1 MKNNIQFKNIKILSL
16 RDRKAF
22 SYEFSEGVN
31 FIYGTNDVGKSS
43 LIKSLYYTLGGDLRL
58 DDAWKSDDIV
68 TLVEINNG
76 TNDFIFLRYKKI
88 IGVFD
93 LKNNDLVVYNSISSL
108 ASRISNI
115 FGFKLELHNKFTGAT
130 TQANPA
136 CLFAPFFIDQDE
148 GWKAVLNSFENM
160 TMYSE
165 WQKNILYYHSGIKP
179 KEYYTVQGK
188 IKEIKIKISELDGF
202 VKILKRSKNKIDES
216 FGVVLFDV
224 DLDFYKLKLDRVL
237 KEYSDLNLAQTEYR
251 IKLLKLYSRK
261 NFLESEL
268 KEITAVID
276 DDFEPLSSQND
287 NVASSVNEYN
297 YINYRDEM
305 LKNIAVLADEKSK
318 IESSIPK
325 LSQKLEESRSA
336 SEALQELILETQSEI
351 TLHDVIKSAAYHEI
365 ESTFVSQLDE
375 LFSEIGRKQG
385 ELAELQEELE
395 VFNDKKRTSNINES
409 FKEYFAKALTELGV
423 ENTKVG
429 GLTSYNTITKGKT
442 GSRGPRGI
450 FAFHYAL
457 LSVMKKNPSIENMP
471 IVIDSPKQQDLDSE
485 HTHKLIKLCLD
496 EFSTTNQII
505 IGTVGYESFM
515 DGFHSIKLENK
526 YHLLNDEHYDKV
538 YAQLMPLFERVI
550 LSK

>member
-1 MKNNIQFKNIKILSL
+1 MKTNVRFKNISILSL

-22 SYEFSEGVN
+22 SYEFKEGVN

-76 TNDFIFLRYKKI
+76 ANDFIFLRYKKI

-93 LKNNDLVVYNSISSL
+93 LKNDDLVVYNSIASL
-108 ASRISNI
+108 ACRVSNI

-179 KEYYTVQGK
+179 KEYYTVQGQ
-188 IKEIKIKISELDGF
+188 IKEIKVKVSELEGF
-202 VKILKRSKNKIDES
+202 VKVLKRSKSKIDES

-224 DLDFYKLKLDRVL
+224 DLDFYKAKLERVL
-237 KEYSDLNLAQTEYR
+237 NEYSALNLVQTDYR
-251 IKLLKLYSRK
+251 LKLLKLYSRK
-261 NFLESEL
+261 NSLESEL

-276 DDFEPLSSQND
+276 DEFEFSNSQHD

-297 YINYRDEM
+297 YINYKDEI
-305 LKNIAVLADEKSK
+305 LKNIAILADEKSRV
-318 IESSIPK
+318 ESSIPN
-325 LSQKLEESRSA
+325 LNQKLEESRDA
-336 SEALQELILETQSEI
+336 SEALQALILETRSEI

-375 LFSEIGRKQG
+375 LFVEIGRKQG
-385 ELAELQEELE
+385 ELTKLQEELE
-395 VFNDKKRTSNINES
+395 VYNDKNRTQKINQS
-409 FKEYFAKALTELGV
+409 FKGYFSKALKELGV

-457 LSVMKKNPSIENMP
+457 LSVMKSNASVENMP
-471 IVIDSPKQQDLDSE
+471 IVIDSPKQQDLDPE
-485 HTHKLIKLCLD
+485 YTHKLIKLCLD
-496 EFSTTNQII
+496 EFSPTNQII

-526 YHLLNDEHYDKV
+526 YHLLNNEHYDKV
-538 YAQLMPLFERVI
+538 YAQLMPLFERVR
-550 LSK
+550 

>member
-188 IKEIKIKISELDGF
+188 IKEIKVKISELDGF

-409 FKEYFAKALTELGV
+409 FKGYFAKALTELGV

-429 GLTSYNTITKGKT
+429 GLTSYNAITKGKT